1 MRFLM
6 CDSEVATLVTV
17 WVIIR
22 RRKGQGRSILN
33 MHPLLPLA
41 FIFWCK
47 KLCVH
52 SRCAKCGSWQWKQHK
67 RAETAA
73 GPCGTG
79 QGGIRLCSGLS
90 LPWGKSH
97 LASVLDGAGSGG
109 KEANFFIQSP
119 SEHCWCLGRE
129 DGFQEGMSAQEEG
142 VPKRC
147 GWQWSS
153 WPLLLT
159 QIGLPRR
166 ILITAQLLSP

>member
-6 CDSEVATLVTV
+6 RDSEVVKLVTV

-22 RRKGQGRSILN
+22 RGKGQGRTILN
-33 MHPLLPLA
+33 MPPLLSLPLYFDA
-41 FIFWCK
+41 K
-47 KLCVH
+47 RNVH
-52 SRCAKCGSWQWKQHK
+52 ICIVQNVASGMKTVE
-67 RAETAA
+67 RAGTAA
-73 GPCGTG
+73 GPCRTEQGGTG
-79 QGGIRLCSGLS
+79 LCSGLN
-90 LPWGKSH
+90 LPWGKLC
-97 LASVLDGAGSGG
+97 LAAVLDGAGSGG

-119 SEHCWCLGRE
+119 SDHCRCLGRE
-129 DGFQEGMSAQEEG
+129 EGMSAREEG

>member
-6 CDSEVATLVTV
+6 CDSEVVKLVTV

-22 RRKGQGRSILN
+22 RGKGQGRTILN
-33 MHPLLPLA
+33 MHPLLPPA
-41 FIFWCK
+41 FIFWCRK
-47 KLCVH
+47 ERAH
-52 SRCAKCGSWQWKQHK
+52 PYCAKCGFWQWKQHE

-73 GPCGTG
+73 GPCRTE
-79 QGGIRLCSGLS
+79 QGGIGLYSGLS
-90 LPWGKSH
+90 LPWGKFC
-97 LASVLDGAGSGG
+97 LAAVLDGAGSGG
-109 KEANFFIQSP
+109 KKANFFIQSP
-119 SEHCWCLGRE
+119 SEHCRCLGRE
-129 DGFQEGMSAQEEG
+129 EGMSAWEKG